1 MQSSDIALWRR
12 PSLFLPCPH
21 CGHRMAITAVTPTRF
36 DSGNESS
43 ELEDV
48 THGCAECGT
57 TLTRTIRPP
66 VGDGATNTITSRL

>member
-1 MQSSDIALWRR
+1 
-12 PSLFLPCPH
+12 
-21 CGHRMAITAVTPTRF
+21 MAITAVTPTRF